1 MTDDDIKPVRVHFS
15 DGTIRDLSKAMD
27 AYERRN
33 ADAHSAIVTQLGKY
47 NSQSAVLK
55 VLGVLVLAVIGTA
68 IGLIVRA
75 EGIVD
80 DLQNDIAEVRGVQ
93 QGDAQRGWEIA
104 RGFRRDIDKHEKD
117 VERLEGLHRS
127 LRNSDRVRPGKD

>member
-1 MTDDDIKPVRVHFS
+1 MTDENIKPVRVHFAE
-15 DGTIRDLSKAMD
+15 GTIRDLSKAMD

-55 VLGVLVLAVIGTA
+55 VLGLLVLTVIGTA

-80 DLQNDIAEVRGVQ
+80 DLQN
-93 QGDAQRGWEIA
+93 EIA
-104 RGFRRDIDKHEKD
+104 DVRREEQGNAKEGFAIARSMQREIDECKTDLKQLQRFH
-117 VERLEGLHRS
+117 GM
-127 LRNSDRVRPGKD
+127 RPGKD

>member
-1 MTDDDIKPVRVHFS
+1 MTDDNHIKPVRVHFS
-15 DGTIRDLSKAMD
+15 EGTVRELGTAMD

-33 ADAHSAIVTQLGKY
+33 TDAHAAIVTQLGKY

-55 VLGVLVLAVIGTA
+55 VLGILVLTVIGTA

-80 DLQNDIAEVRGVQ
+80 DLQNEIADVRREE
-93 QGDAQRGWEIA
+93 QGNAKEGFAIA
-104 RGFRRDIDKHEKD
+104 RGLRRE
-117 VERLEGLHRS
+117 VNELRLEMKECRQVHRT
-127 LRNSDRVRPGKD
+127 LRKKD

>member
-1 MTDDDIKPVRVHFS
+1 LTDEDIKPVRVHFS
-15 DGTIRDLSKAMD
+15 EGTVRELSAAMD

-33 ADAHSAIVTQLGKY
+33 AEAHTAIVNQLGKY

-55 VLGVLVLAVIGTA
+55 VLGVLVLTVIGTA

-80 DLQNDIAEVRGVQ
+80 DLQN
-93 QGDAQRGWEIA
+93 EIA
-104 RGFRRDIDKHEKD
+104 DVRREEQGNAKEGFAIARSMRREIDECKVDLKQLQRFH
-117 VERLEGLHRS
+117 GM
-127 LRNSDRVRPGKD
+127 RPGKD

>member
-1 MTDDDIKPVRVHFS
+1 MTDEDIKPVRVHFS

-80 DLQNDIAEVRGVQ
+80 DLQN
-93 QGDAQRGWEIA
+93 EIA
-104 RGFRRDIDKHEKD
+104 DVRREEQGNAKEGFAMARSMQREIDECKVDLKQLQRFH
-117 VERLEGLHRS
+117 GM
-127 LRNSDRVRPGKD
+127 RPGKD

>member
-15 DGTIRDLSKAMD
+15 EGTVRELSAAMD

-33 ADAHSAIVTQLGKY
+33 TEAHTAIVTQLSKY

-55 VLGVLVLAVIGTA
+55 VLGILVLTVIGTA

-80 DLQNDIAEVRGVQ
+80 DLQN
-93 QGDAQRGWEIA
+93 EIA
-104 RGFRRDIDKHEKD
+104 DVRREEQGNAKEGFAIA
-117 VERLEGLHRS
+117 RS
-127 LRNSDRVRPGKD
+127 LQRDVTECKQDIRQLRKFHGMRPGKDD